1 MDCGTEGKINIG
13 GNMKY
18 NILINIDHIRNL
30 RVTGNIYIEDA
41 KFDINNFNIEGT
53 LNFDFR
59 IRPEMSEL
67 YRRFNQ
73 LRSPTSTETDKGEK
87 SKEILQL
94 IANEERPIYE
104 KEVFE
109 YLKNNLDKQ
118 VNLFQMLDDGL
129 ILKEDTEN
137 NYLSRNNIAI
147 HYNKCN
153 THLNYS
159 LNEHTEHSKGHIYI
173 DIKDLPFGLSSR
185 RYKLHIKV
193 KKEYSL
199 EALNELLKNTDFN
212 NYIIVIKLT
221 PIDYGKTDIKKYL
234 GLLQYLGED
243 DNTRD
248 SITSNVE
255 DFFSAGSANIVIY
268 PRKDKDEDE
277 DESDWAVDVE
287 EMLSSFRNYWIQV
300 EQEHPHWKIDYNYL
314 KYNIRITDTL
324 YFAYGASTGHRELC
338 HEDKIREKCNYA
350 GDEYTEPQVLT
361 RYKTKFCNDGKPLPQ
376 YNGKPI
382 DTCLKENF
390 NIKDYATLCE
400 NGETS
405 FSQTFGIK
413 GGKDFPLL
421 DICKTIHTE
430 PLSERRRMGWHED
443 NEEDRQWWVENYARG
458 GGKKTKKSRESK
470 RRKSKRRKSKHRRSK
485 RRRKTHR
492 RSK

>member
-13 GNMKY
+13 GTIEY
-18 NILINIDHIRNL
+18 NILINIDHIKN
-30 RVTGNIYIEDA
+30 VWPTGNIYIKDA

-53 LNFDFR
+53 LNLDFR

-67 YRRFNQ
+67 YERFNQ
-73 LRSPTSTETDKGEK
+73 SRLPTSAGMSKEED

-94 IANEERPIYE
+94 LADEERPIYE
-104 KEVFE
+104 KEVFK

-129 ILKEDTEN
+129 ILAEAGDTSARARMDP
-137 NYLSRNNIAI
+137 LRNNIAI

-153 THLNYS
+153 TDLNYS
-159 LNEHTEHSKGHIYI
+159 LYESGNTQGQFWLL
-173 DIKDLPFGLSSR
+173 IKDKPFGFGSSK
-185 RYKLHIKV
+185 YKLHIKV
-193 KKEYSL
+193 NKEYTL
-199 EALNELLKNTDFN
+199 EALNELFKNRDFIL
-212 NYIIVIKLT
+212 NYISDMKLT
-221 PIDYGKTDIKKYL
+221 TTDYSKIDIKKHP

-268 PRKDKDEDE
+268 PREDKDI
-277 DESDWAVDVE
+277 E
-287 EMLSSFRNYWIQV
+287 EILSSLRDYWIQV

-324 YFAYGASTGHRELC
+324 YFAYGSNTAYRDLC
-338 HEDKIREKCNYA
+338 HEDKIIERCGFGK
-350 GDEYTEPQVLT
+350 YTEPQVLT

-376 YNGKPI
+376 YDGKPI
-382 DTCLKENF
+382 DTCLKNKF

-400 NGETS
+400 NGPAS
-405 FSQTFGIK
+405 FSQTFGIE

-421 DICKTIHTE
+421 DVCKTIHTE
-430 PLSERRRMGWHED
+430 PLSERRRMGWHDD

-458 GGKKTKKSRESK
+458 GGKKTKKSRKSK
-470 RRKSKRRKSKHRRSK
+470 RRKSKRRRSK